1 MVNKTFAIITDI
13 HSNISALSEAME
25 IIKSR
30 DNIDQIICLGDCFS
44 LGPEPEKTLEKLKE
58 VENCIFVRGNHDRYI
73 IERLWEEELPTL
85 EGMDPYD
92 PICKAIVENEKWTRN
107 LIENRLEN
115 WDITRIAL
123 IDLLVLQMM
132 ITEMVFIKDVPPKVS
147 ISEGIEIV
155 KKFST
160 DESSSFVNGILDS
173 VFHSLEDLSV
183 PGH

>member
-1 MVNKTFAIITDI
+1 MSFSISRRLARELALQGLYSISISKDI
-13 HSNISALSEAME
+13 PSKILQD
-25 IIKSR
+25 IQSR
-30 DNIDQIICLGDCFS
+30 DTLDQNTTKFL
-44 LGPEPEKTLEKLKE
+44 
-58 VENCIFVRGNHDRYI
+58 
-73 IERLWEEELPTL
+73 EELFN
-85 EGMDPYD
+85 
-92 PICKAIVENEKWTRN
+92 KSVENEKWTRN
-107 LIENRLEN
+107 LIEDRLEN